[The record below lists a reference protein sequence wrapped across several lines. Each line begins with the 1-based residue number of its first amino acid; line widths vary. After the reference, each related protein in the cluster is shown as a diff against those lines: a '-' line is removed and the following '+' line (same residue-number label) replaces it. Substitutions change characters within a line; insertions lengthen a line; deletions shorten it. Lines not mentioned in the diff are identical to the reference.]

1 MIGLKKKWLQYMV
14 GDCLRQDLKQKA
26 AHAQDTMLL
35 GQERLWADIPYHD
48 RAADTFA
55 VINRLKD
62 MAVVWNACRFSEEID
77 LSLAQNIIYGLEW
90 LSANRYNEECS
101 PYGNWWYWEI
111 GVPIALLETLL
122 LMEGSLNQ
130 ELIERLL
137 LAVEKYVGD
146 PRFLAKHFTNQAPS
160 STGANLVWKVTAAAL
175 AAVIQD
181 DEDKLSDARDALLPL
196 FKNTSEGDGF
206 YDDGS
211 FVQHDRYAY
220 TGGYGVS
227 LLHDVVRLIVWV
239 HDTRWEIPA
248 EARES
253 VAGWINR
260 SFVPL
265 MFRGSMLDMVSGRET
280 SREDSQNHDSG
291 HSVITSCLRFACVLK
306 EEDQLR
312 LLSKAKGWIMA
323 DTYKLYLAEAPPD
336 TAKQALDLLENVS
349 ILPANEE
356 EFCKIFAH
364 MDRAVMQ
371 GRGFAFSVSMFSE
384 RMYSYESINKE
395 NLKGWYTSY
404 GMSLLYNQD
413 LGQYADGYWPTVD
426 PYRLPGT
433 TVTNLRKK
441 DGEGQGELGCASFV
455 GGVELN
461 GKYAAV
467 AMELKEGTGQYS
479 EGLVARKSWFLLGN
493 KIVAVGSGIQV
504 QDSIKAETI
513 IENRKSDTAEDLEI
527 RADGAVIGRNLGQT
541 EKLRPEWIHVQGK
554 SAAEE
559 LGIFFPQ
566 PCSVY
571 VLREHRQGSW
581 KDINDFGSS
590 DKLER
595 VYNTLWF
602 DHGEGVRNGGYA
614 YVLLPGF
621 GENETLEFAVRP
633 ELNILNSDEHVHAV
647 EDGSLG
653 ITAAHFWNPGKRDIG
668 IFVCEAPVSLIMQKN
683 QRGVVVAV
691 SDPTQEQTLPIKIE
705 LKMTFARVVYGS
717 DRIVVVVQEPDKT
730 TLWFDPKGAG
740 GQSFQVEFE
749 G

>member
-1 MIGLKKKWLQYMV
+1 MTDLKKKWLQYEI
-14 GDCLRQDLKQKA
+14 GDRLRQDLKQKT
-26 AHAQDTMLL
+26 AHTQDTMLL
-35 GQERLWADIPYHD
+35 DQDLLWADLPYHD
-48 RAADTFA
+48 QAADTFA

-62 MAVVWNACRFSEEID
+62 MAVVWNACRLSEEID
-77 LSLAQNIIYGLEW
+77 LSLKPKIIYGLEW
-90 LSANRYNEECS
+90 LSAHRYNEECL

-111 GVPIALLETLL
+111 GVPIALSETLL
-122 LMEGSLNQ
+122 LMEEGLDRD
-130 ELIERLL
+130 LTARLL
-137 LAVEKYVGD
+137 LAIEKYVGD
-146 PRFLAKHFTNQAPS
+146 PRFLAQRFTNQALP

-175 AAVIQD
+175 TAVIQG
-181 DEDKLSDARDALLPL
+181 DEEKLSDARDALLPL

-211 FVQHDRYAY
+211 FIQHDRYAY

-239 HDTRWEIPA
+239 QGTRWEFPA

-291 HSVITSCLRFACVLK
+291 CSVITSCLRFARVLQGK
-306 EEDQLR
+306 DRLR
-312 LLSKAKGWIMA
+312 LLSKAKGWIIA
-323 DTYKLYLAEAPPD
+323 DTYKPYLAEAPPD
-336 TAKQALDLLENVS
+336 TAKQALDLLEDSS

-433 TVTNLRKK
+433 TVTDRRKE
-441 DGEGQGELGCASFV
+441 DGEGQGKSGGASFV
-455 GGVELN
+455 GGVELD

-467 AMELKEGTGQYS
+467 AMVLNEESDADSGKFGAL
-479 EGLVARKSWFLLGN
+479 KSWFLFGN
-493 KIVAVGSGIQV
+493 KILAVGSGIQSQASV
-504 QDSIKAETI
+504 RAETI
-513 IENRKSDTAEDLEI
+513 IENRQCARAEGLATRANGAEI
-527 RADGAVIGRNLGQT
+527 CRHVGEI
-541 EKLRPEWIHVQGK
+541 EEIRPEWIHMQGRERE
-554 SAAEE
+554 ADIG
-559 LGIFFPQ
+559 LFFPK
-566 PCSVY
+566 PCSVHA
-571 VLREHRQGSW
+571 LREHRRGSW
-581 KDINDFGSS
+581 KDINDFGSAE
-590 DKLER
+590 KIEKTYR
-595 VYNTLWF
+595 TLWF
-602 DHGEGVRNGGYA
+602 DHGEEAQDGRYA

-621 GENETLEFAVRP
+621 DEKETVEFAARSK
-633 ELNILNSDEHVHAV
+633 LNILESNEQVHAV
-647 EDGSLG
+647 EDSSLG
-653 ITAAHFWNPGKRDIG
+653 LTAVHFWQTGKCEIG
-668 IFVCEAPVSLIMQKN
+668 MFACESRLSLIMKKN
-683 QRGVVVAV
+683 STSMTLAIA
-691 SDPTQEQTLPIKIE
+691 DPTQKQTLPIKIE
-705 LKMTFARVVYGS
+705 LNMNITRVVGKS
-717 DRIVVVVQEPDKT
+717 DRITIEPQKLGKT
-730 TLWFDPKGAG
+730 IIGFDPEGAG
-740 GQSFQVEFE
+740 GQSFQMEFE
-749 G
+749 